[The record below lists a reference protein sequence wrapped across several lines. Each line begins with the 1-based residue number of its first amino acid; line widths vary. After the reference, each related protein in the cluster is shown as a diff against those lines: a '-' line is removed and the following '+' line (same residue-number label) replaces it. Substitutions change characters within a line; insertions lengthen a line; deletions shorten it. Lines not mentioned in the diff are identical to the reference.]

1 MNGTHPYR
9 TRVPHASTGGHL
21 ERGTSRCHFV
31 RCGRRAGGF
40 SLIEILVV
48 VGIITVLAGIVLTYG
63 TTVTARTEAALTR
76 SSLAKAQSTL
86 TELVAQRRSAPPTGR
101 QSGPPP
107 IYPAVADVTAF
118 VDEARRYDVTQT
130 MLRTIDGYQET
141 SATSGTIKDAWGTPI
156 RYYSTHQPGQTGYT
170 AGIREFSKPFF
181 VSAGPDGL
189 FASPDHKDNIYSTDL
204 D

>member
-86 TELVAQRRSAPPTGR
+86 TELVAQRRSAPPTVG
-101 QSGPPP
+101 SGN
-107 IYPAVADVTAF
+107 ITGF
-118 VDEARRYDVTQT
+118 VDEARRYDVTQN
-130 MLRTIDGYQET
+130 MLRTIDGYEET
-141 SATSGTIKDAWGTPI
+141 TTTSGTIKDAWGTPI
-156 RYYSTHQPGQTGYT
+156 RYYASHQPGNTGYN
-170 AGIREFSKPFF
+170 ANIRLYSKPFF
-181 VSAGPDGL
+181 VSAGLDTL
-189 FASPDHKDNIYSTDL
+189 FGNSDDIYSTDL